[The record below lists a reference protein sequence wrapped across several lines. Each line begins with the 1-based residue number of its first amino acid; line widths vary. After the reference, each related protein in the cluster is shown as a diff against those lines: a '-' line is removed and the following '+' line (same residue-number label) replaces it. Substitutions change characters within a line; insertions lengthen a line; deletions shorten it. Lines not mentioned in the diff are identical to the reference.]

1 MDPIDSAQ
9 AWELSIDPSLLFLE
23 DSQHLEALIDY
34 FPALEQEGITATFAA
49 TGGGDYTEVWVT
61 TSSRPHE
68 SNTRYDRI
76 W

>member
-34 FPALEQEGITATFAA
+34 FPALEQEGITAAFAA

-61 TSSRPHE
+61 ASSRPHE